1 MGQLI
6 TFLGGGSQRQ
16 RVAVAATRWFGA
28 RGRPALLVTQPPAF
42 ELAHQLGVALG
53 PAPVSFAL
61 DCDVVQLQ
69 AVSLMEQQWED
80 LKSLEAQYLKSPFF
94 KDVYGQELSIFP
106 GLDSFL
112 VLNALRGY
120 LARYEAVIYCAPHD
134 LEGLRLLGL
143 PTTAEWYYRRFRQ
156 VFESSDLNR
165 ALAPF
170 VIPLTA
176 AVTNFSLETP
186 NLQQPLDR
194 LEDLFTQAQ
203 ALLADPQRLLAY
215 LVTDADPVSV
225 TAARWLWGSAQQVNV
240 RVRGVL
246 GLPSGADLNPAD
258 FAPLPIYPLAIPAGV
273 WEVPLDQLP
282 DFGRPAAVPDPVRFE
297 ADQVFVFLPGF
308 TKAEVKLTQYGPGL
322 TIEAGDQR
330 HNINLPPTLKGRPI
344 RAARFQDSYL
354 IIQF

>member
-16 RVAVAATRWFGA
+16 RVAVAATRWFGT
-28 RGRPALLVTQPPAF
+28 RGRPALLVTQAPAF
-42 ELAHQLGVALG
+42 AVAQQLGVALG

-69 AVSLMEQQWED
+69 AVSLVEQLWED
-80 LKSLEAQYLKSPFF
+80 LKRLEAQYLKSPFF
-94 KDVYGQELSIFP
+94 KDVYGQELGIVP

-120 LARYEAVIYCAPHD
+120 LGRYEAVIYCAPQD

-143 PTTAEWYYRRFRQ
+143 PSTAEWYYRRFRQ
-156 VFESSDLNR
+156 VFESSDLSR
-165 ALAPF
+165 TLTPF
-170 VIPLTA
+170 VMPLTA
-176 AVTNFSLETP
+176 AVSNFNLDAQ
-186 NLQQPLDR
+186 NLQQPLDL
-194 LEDLFTQAQ
+194 LEEVFAQSQ

-225 TAARWLWGSAQQVNV
+225 AEARWLWGSAQQVNV

-246 GLPSGADLNPAD
+246 GLAALNPAD
-258 FAPLPIYPLAIPAGV
+258 FAPLPAYPLAIPPGD

-282 DFGRPAAVPDPVRFE
+282 DFGRPAVVPDPVRFE

-330 HNINLPPTLKGRPI
+330 RNINLPPTLKGRPI
-344 RAARFQDSYL
+344 RGARFQDSYL
-354 IIQF
+354 TIQF

>member
-16 RVAVAATRWFGA
+16 RVSVAATRWYGS
-28 RGRPALLVTQPPAF
+28 RGRPALLVTQSPAF
-42 ELAHQLGVALG
+42 GVAQRLG
-53 PAPVSFAL
+53 IALGSEPVSFAPH
-61 DCDVVQLQ
+61 CDVVQLQ
-69 AVSLMEQQWED
+69 AVSLAEQLWED
-80 LKSLEAQYLKSPFF
+80 LKRLEAQYLKSPFF
-94 KDVYGQELSIFP
+94 KDVYGQELGIVP

-120 LARYEAVIYCAPHD
+120 LDHYEAVIYCAPHD

-170 VIPLTA
+170 VSPLTA
-176 AVTNFSLETP
+176 AVTNFSLDTP

-194 LEDLFTQAQ
+194 LEDLFVQAQ
-203 ALLADPQRLLAY
+203 VLLADPQRLLAY
-215 LVTDADPVSV
+215 LVTNADPVSV
-225 TAARWLWGSAQQVNV
+225 AEARWLWGSAQQVNV

-246 GLPSGADLNPAD
+246 GLPSSPDLNPED
-258 FAPLPIYPLAIPAGV
+258 FAPLPVYPLAVPPST

-282 DFGRPAAVPDPVRFE
+282 DFGRPAVVPDPVRFE

-308 TKAEVKLTQYGPGL
+308 AKAEVKLTQYGPGL

-330 HNINLPPTLKGRPI
+330 RNINLPPTLKGRPI
-344 RAARFQDSYL
+344 RGARFQDSYL
-354 IIQF
+354 TIQF